1 MPRRGLL
8 FKLSV
13 NLIQSA
19 NLYGSKVWI
28 NLAPTIYEER
38 DSVFHIP
45 TVLYLTLRCIGSK
58 GKLF

>member
-13 NLIQSA
+13 SLIQSA
-19 NLYGSKVWI
+19 NLYSSEVWI
-28 NLAPTIYEER
+28 NLAPTICEER

-45 TVLYLTLRCIGSK
+45 TVLYPYPQVHWL
-58 GKLF
+58 